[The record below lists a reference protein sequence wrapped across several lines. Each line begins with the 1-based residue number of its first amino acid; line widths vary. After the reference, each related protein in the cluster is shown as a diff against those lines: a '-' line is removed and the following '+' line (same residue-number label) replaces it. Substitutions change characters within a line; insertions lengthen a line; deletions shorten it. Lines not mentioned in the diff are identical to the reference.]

1 MSSAQAAK
9 TLQGA
14 ALQRLELEH
23 LANTRVASREKR
35 RLQVGH
41 AAGGGREET
50 RKASGR
56 QAVSGP
62 HGQRHS
68 WAGAGGLEGHGGPAE
83 LIGGPLVE
91 LFGSWSLPLFYRLG
105 KLSWVGS
112 DLASVAELVGAGG
125 RADPRSPRPVHL
137 SVATWAGLGGL
148 KVGPNEPRVRV
159 STTIREERGLG
170 NGWLASDGQK
180 HPVHFV

>member
-137 SVATWAGLGGL
+137 SVATWAGLG
-148 KVGPNEPRVRV
+148 
-159 STTIREERGLG
+159 
-170 NGWLASDGQK
+170 
-180 HPVHFV
+180 